1 MDQQEQKNWQAA
13 KQVEIEKL
21 TKKVER
27 MRQIGTTAGFYK
39 AYYDLLPKTK
49 TYVDAFNQLND
60 EYFELFGVYRYSSY
74 NTFRKRLK

>member
-1 MDQQEQKNWQAA
+1 MDQNQKNWEAA
-13 KQVEIEKL
+13 KQVEIDKL

-27 MRQIGTTAGFYK
+27 MREIGTINGFYQ
-39 AYYDLLPKTK
+39 AYYKLLPKTK
-49 TYVDAFNQLND
+49 TYVEAFNQLND